1 MILSKNNKKST
12 IKIYF
17 IFFLDINK
25 NYYIIHSITFLT
37 FLTFIKMH
45 DKKCEMK
52 LYWTTTIWPK
62 WQLVIPKEV
71 RELLWLNTWDSITV
85 VVKDDR
91 FIGLVRNNDLTELME
106 FVKLESK

>member
-1 MILSKNNKKST
+1 MHHLKLKLVLNSYILLIYKKCFMILSKNNKKST

-52 LYWTTTIWPK
+52 LY
-62 WQLVIPKEV
+62 
-71 RELLWLNTWDSITV
+71 
-85 VVKDDR
+85 
-91 FIGLVRNNDLTELME
+91 
-106 FVKLESK
+106 